1 MIRKKNRGRGGVLLL
16 KREKFSE
23 NSSIIKKNSSR
34 KLLVQNPG
42 INTWYLGYTFVQLQQ
57 TNNNKKKRK
66 KRNKTRHRFNRN
78 RALLLITTSPIHIH
92 YNTEVLRL

>member
-34 KLLVQNPG
+34 KLQNPG
-42 INTWYLGYTFVQLQQ
+42 INTWYLVLYLRATSTNKQQ
-57 TNNNKKKRK
+57 QKEEKKKK
-66 KRNKTRHRFNRN
+66 
-78 RALLLITTSPIHIH
+78 
-92 YNTEVLRL
+92 

>member
-34 KLLVQNPG
+34 KLRTEQTQELIPG
-42 INTWYLGYTFVQLQQ
+42 I
-57 TNNNKKKRK
+57 
-66 KRNKTRHRFNRN
+66 
-78 RALLLITTSPIHIH
+78 
-92 YNTEVLRL
+92 

>member
-34 KLLVQNPG
+34 KLQVFSAIPSCNF
-42 INTWYLGYTFVQLQQ
+42 NKQ
-57 TNNNKKKRK
+57 TTTKRREKKEIKHV
-66 KRNKTRHRFNRN
+66 TD
-78 RALLLITTSPIHIH
+78 LTGTEH
-92 YNTEVLRL
+92 YY

>member
-34 KLLVQNPG
+34 KLQNPG
-42 INTWYLGYTFVQLQQ
+42 IKWCYTFVQLQQ

-92 YNTEVLRL
+92 YNILRKC

>member
-34 KLLVQNPG
+34 KLRTEP
-42 INTWYLGYTFVQLQQ
+42 
-57 TNNNKKKRK
+57 
-66 KRNKTRHRFNRN
+66 RN
-78 RALLLITTSPIHIH
+78 
-92 YNTEVLRL
+92 

>member
-23 NSSIIKKNSSR
+23 NSSIIKKNSSTRR
-34 KLLVQNPG
+34 KLQNPG

-66 KRNKTRHRFNRN
+66 KKIKHVTD
-78 RALLLITTSPIHIH
+78 LTGTEH
-92 YNTEVLRL
+92 YY